1 VPWAEKGSRFT
12 ILFERFAIQVL
23 LATQTVTG
31 AMSILRTKWDQT
43 WSIVERAVARGKARN
58 EAQTVPRLG
67 IDEKAFLKG
76 QNYIT
81 LLYDLDNS
89 TA

>member
-1 VPWAEKGSRFT
+1 HGVKQVQVPWAAKGSRFT

-43 WSIVERAVARGKARN
+43 WSIVERAVARGKERKESQA
-58 EAQTVPRLG
+58 VPRLG
-67 IDEKAFLKG
+67 IA
-76 QNYIT
+76 
-81 LLYDLDNS
+81 
-89 TA
+89 